1 MDSVNTASAVEFPA
15 VTSDTAD
22 AVRVLDVRHW
32 TDRLFS
38 FSVER
43 PASFRFRSG
52 EFVMIGLLNEAA
64 RPLVRAYSIASPFW
78 DETLSFYSIK
88 VENGPLTSRLQHI
101 TAGDY
106 IIMRTKP
113 VGTLVLDALL
123 PGERLYL
130 ISTGTGVAP
139 FASLLRD
146 PELYGQ
152 FDNVILTH
160 TCREV
165 DELAFSAD
173 LVQRA
178 KIDPLVGE
186 SAKKK
191 LIYFPTTTRE
201 PSNRMGRVT
210 NLIESGNLFDDL
222 NLPGFQ
228 PETDRVMICGSMNMN
243 KDMKD
248 LCLSAGLSEGANS
261 EPGQFVVEKAFVG

>member
-1 MDSVNTASAVEFPA
+1 MDSVNTASAAEFPA

-101 TAGDY
+101 SAGDY

-123 PGERLYL
+123 PGE
-130 ISTGTGVAP
+130 TACV
-139 FASLLRD
+139 
-146 PELYGQ
+146 
-152 FDNVILTH
+152 
-160 TCREV
+160 
-165 DELAFSAD
+165 
-173 LVQRA
+173 
-178 KIDPLVGE
+178 
-186 SAKKK
+186 
-191 LIYFPTTTRE
+191 
-201 PSNRMGRVT
+201 
-210 NLIESGNLFDDL
+210 
-222 NLPGFQ
+222 
-228 PETDRVMICGSMNMN
+228 
-243 KDMKD
+243 
-248 LCLSAGLSEGANS
+248 
-261 EPGQFVVEKAFVG
+261 